1 MMKPLAKEAL
11 FKHFDTSRFSFDTTD
26 GIESLDEI
34 IGQRRALEAIS
45 FSTGIKKEGYNLFAM
60 GPTGSGKHTAIMT
73 HITKKAQG
81 QSTPNDYCYVNN
93 FDDSRKPMIL
103 ELPSGKGNRFKEDI
117 EELIDDLLNILPSS
131 FESKE
136 YREKKEQLKEKL
148 KEKESDIFET
158 VRDEARKEQIG
169 FLRSTEGFG
178 FVPIHEN
185 GDIITSEEFDELP
198 EEEKKVIQE
207 KISNLQKRL
216 QDILRDITK
225 WKRDT
230 QKEIKKLNKSFANEV
245 VSHLIDDIKKT
256 YKGIDGVNDFLDAMQ
271 EDVTDNVEEFLNP
284 GEKGQG
290 LFAPPAPKDPKDNPA
305 FKRYKVN
312 VLINHTKTGAP
323 VIYEDNP
330 TFQNLVG
337 HIEHIAQFGTLLTD
351 FSLIKPGALHRANGG
366 YLILDARKLLMQPFA
381 WEGLKRTLRSG
392 EIRIE
397 SLEQA
402 MSLTRTTSLE
412 PEPLK
417 LDVKIVLLGE
427 RELYYLMHY
436 YDPEFRELF
445 KVVADFEDD
454 MPWDEENAMLYA
466 KMVATVAKKHDL
478 LPLTPGGV
486 GRIIE
491 HSSRLAGDI
500 GKLSTHIGSI
510 TDILEEAD
518 HLAKSEEKELI
529 GKEEITR
536 AIDNRHYRN
545 SRIKERM
552 FESIEEGTLMI
563 DTDGETV
570 GQINA
575 LSVIQLGEYMF
586 GRPSRITAK
595 TRLGSGKIID
605 IEREVE
611 LGGALHSKGVMIL
624 SSFLGSRYVQDDPL
638 SLSATLV
645 FEQSYGGIDGDSA
658 SSTELYALLSSLADV
673 PIKQSFAVT
682 GSVNQ
687 HGQVQPIGGVNEK
700 IEGFFDLCKV
710 RGFAKEQGV
719 IIPQKNVKHLMLK
732 EEILEAVEKGEFAI
746 YAVETIDEGISILT
760 GKKAGSRTKSGS
772 FEKGSINYLVE
783 QKLKKYAQ
791 LTHKVKGKK

>member
-1 MMKPLAKEAL
+1 MQPLDKEVLYKP
-11 FKHFDTSRFSFDTTD
+11 FDTSLFTFENTGEIDPL
-26 GIESLDEI
+26 EEI

-45 FSTGIKKEGYNLFAM
+45 FSTGIRKEGYNLFAM

-73 HITKKAQG
+73 HITQKAQA
-81 QSTPNDYCYVNN
+81 QPTPNDYCYVNN
-93 FDDSRKPMIL
+93 FDDSRKPLIL
-103 ELPSGKGNRFKEDI
+103 ELPSGKGNQFKENLD
-117 EELIDDLLNILPSS
+117 ELIDDLLNILPSS

-136 YREKKEQLKEKL
+136 YREKKEQLKELL
-148 KEKESDIFET
+148 KTKESDIFET

-185 GDIITSEEFDELP
+185 GEIITSEEFEELP
-198 EEEKKVIQE
+198 DEEKKKIQE
-207 KISNLQKRL
+207 KITALQKRL

-230 QKEIKKLNKSFANEV
+230 QKEIKKLNKRFADEV
-245 VSHLIDDIKKT
+245 VSHLIDDIKKV
-256 YKGIDGVNDFLDAMQ
+256 YKGIDGVNDFLDALQ

-284 GEKGQG
+284 GEKGQS

-312 VLINHTKTGAP
+312 VLINHTKEGAP

-337 HIEHIAQFGTLLTD
+337 HVEHISQFGTLLTD
-351 FSLIKPGALHRANGG
+351 FSLIKPGAFHRANGG
-366 YLILDARKLLMQPFA
+366 YLVLDARKLLMQPFA

-392 EIRIE
+392 EISIE

-417 LDVKIVLLGE
+417 LNVKIVLLGE
-427 RELYYLMHY
+427 RNLYYLMHY

-454 MPWDEENAMLYA
+454 MPWDEDNAMLYA
-466 KMVATVAKKHDL
+466 QMVATVAKKHDL
-478 LPLTPGGV
+478 LPLTPDGV
-486 GRIIE
+486 GRVIE
-491 HSSRLAGDI
+491 HSSRMAGDA

-518 HLAKSEEKELI
+518 HIAKSREKTLI
-529 GKEEITR
+529 AKEDVIQ
-536 AIDNRHYRN
+536 AIDSRRYRN

-575 LSVIQLGEYMF
+575 LSVIQLGDYMF

-658 SSTELYALLSSLADV
+658 SSTELYALLSALADL
-673 PIKQSFAVT
+673 PIKQSLAVT

-687 HGQVQPIGGVNEK
+687 HGQIQPIGGVNEK
-700 IEGFFDLCKV
+700 IEGFFDLCSA
-710 RGFAKEQGV
+710 RGFAEGQGV
-719 IIPQKNVKHLMLK
+719 VIPQKNVKHLMLK
-732 EEILEAVEKGEFAI
+732 PEVVEAVEKGEFAI
-746 YAVETIDEGISILT
+746 YAVETIDEGIEILT
-760 GKKAGSRTKSGS
+760 GTKAGKRTKGGT
-772 FEKGSINYLVE
+772 FEKGSVNYLVE

-791 LTHKVKGKK
+791 LTHKVKSKK

>member
-1 MMKPLAKEAL
+1 MKKPLDKNAL
-11 FKHFDTSRFSFDTTD
+11 YKHFDISLFSFSNTGEIDP
-26 GIESLDEI
+26 LDEI
-34 IGQRRALEAIS
+34 IGQHRALEAIS

-73 HITKKAQG
+73 HITKKAQEEP
-81 QSTPNDYCYVNN
+81 TPKDYCYVNN
-93 FDDSRKPMIL
+93 FKDSRKPLIL
-103 ELPSGKGNRFKEDI
+103 ELPSGKGNRFKEDMD
-117 EELIDDLLNILPSS
+117 ELIDDLLNILPSS

-136 YREKKEQLKEKL
+136 YREKKEQLHQKL
-148 KEKESDIFET
+148 KEKETDIFEA

-185 GDIITSEEFDELP
+185 GDIITSEEFEELP
-198 EEEKKVIQE
+198 SEEKKAIQE
-207 KISNLQKRL
+207 KISALQKRL

-230 QKEIKKLNKSFANEV
+230 QKEIKKLNKSFTDEV
-245 VSHLIDDIKKT
+245 VSHLIDDIKKN
-256 YKGIDGVNDFLDAMQ
+256 YRGIDGVNDFLDALQ

-284 GEKGQG
+284 GDKNQG
-290 LFAPPAPKDPKDNPA
+290 LFSPPAPKDPKDNPA

-312 VLINHTKTGAP
+312 VLINHTEAGAP

-337 HIEHIAQFGTLLTD
+337 HVEHIAQFGTLLTD
-351 FSLIKPGALHRANGG
+351 FSLIKPGAFHRANGG
-366 YLILDARKLLMQPFA
+366 YLVLDARKLLMQPFA
-381 WEGLKRTLRSG
+381 WEGLKRILRSG
-392 EIRIE
+392 EVRIE

-454 MPWDEENAMLYA
+454 MPWSEDNAMLYA

-478 LPLTPGGV
+478 LPLTPEGV
-486 GRIIE
+486 GRVIE
-491 HSSRLAGDI
+491 HSSRMAGDI

-518 HLAKSEEKELI
+518 HIAKSDNQDLI
-529 GKEEITR
+529 GKEAIIR
-536 AIDNRHYRN
+536 AIENRRYRN

-563 DTDGETV
+563 DTDGEVV

-611 LGGALHSKGVMIL
+611 LGGALHSKGVLIL
-624 SSFLGSRYVQDDPL
+624 SSFLGSRYSQEDPL

-645 FEQSYGGIDGDSA
+645 FEQSYGGVDGDSA
-658 SSTELYALLSSLADV
+658 SSTELYALLSSLSEI
-673 PIKQSFAVT
+673 PIKQSLAVT

-687 HGQVQPIGGVNEK
+687 HGQIQPIGGVNEK
-700 IEGFFDLCKV
+700 IEGFFDLCKA
-710 RGFAKEQGV
+710 RGFAKDQGV

-732 EEILEAVEKGEFAI
+732 PEILEAVERGEFAI
-746 YAVETIDEGISILT
+746 YAVETIDEGIEILT
-760 GKKAGSRTKSGS
+760 GHRAGERNKSGA

-791 LTHKVKGKK
+791 LTHKVKAKK

>member
-1 MMKPLAKEAL
+1 MMKPLDSEVL
-11 FKHFDTSRFSFDTTD
+11 YKHFDTSRFTFDNT
-26 GIESLDEI
+26 GSIEPLDEI

-73 HITKKAQG
+73 HITKKAQDEPK
-81 QSTPNDYCYVNN
+81 PNDYCYVNN
-93 FDDSRKPMIL
+93 FDDSRKPLIL
-103 ELPSGKGNRFKEDI
+103 ELPSGKGNRFKEDLD
-117 EELIDDLLNILPSS
+117 ELIDDLLNILPSS

-136 YREKKEQLKEKL
+136 YREKKEQLKEQL
-148 KEKESDIFET
+148 KTKESDIFEK
-158 VRDEARKEQIG
+158 VRDEARKKQIG

-185 GDIITSEEFDELP
+185 GEIITSEEFEELP
-198 EEEKKVIQE
+198 EEEKKKIQE
-207 KISNLQKRL
+207 KITALQKRL

-230 QKEIKKLNKSFANEV
+230 QKEIKKLNKRFADEV
-245 VSHLIDDIKKT
+245 VSHLIDDIKKR
-256 YKGIDGVNDFLDAMQ
+256 YKGIDGVNDYLNALQ

-312 VLINHTKTGAP
+312 VLINHTQEGAP

-337 HIEHIAQFGTLLTD
+337 HIEHISQFGTLLTD
-351 FSLIKPGALHRANGG
+351 FSLIKPGAFHRANGG
-366 YLILDARKLLMQPFA
+366 YLVLDARKLLMQPFA

-412 PEPLK
+412 PQPLK

-454 MPWDEENAMLYA
+454 MPWDEDNAMLYA

-478 LPLTPGGV
+478 LPLTPEGV
-486 GRIIE
+486 GRVIE
-491 HSSRLAGDI
+491 HSSRMAGDI

-518 HLAKSEEKELI
+518 HIAKLQEKALI
-529 GKEEITR
+529 GKPEIIE
-536 AIDNRHYRN
+536 AIDNRRYRN

-563 DTDGETV
+563 DTDGEVV

-575 LSVIQLGEYMF
+575 LSVIQLGDYMF

-673 PIKQSFAVT
+673 PIKQSLAVT

-700 IEGFFDLCKV
+700 IEGFFDLCKA
-710 RGFAKEQGV
+710 RGFSNGQGV

-732 EEILEAVEKGEFAI
+732 PEVLEAVEQKQFAI
-746 YAVETIDEGISILT
+746 YAVETIDEGIEILT
-760 GKKAGSRTKSGS
+760 GEKAGKRTKSGT

-791 LTHKVKGKK
+791 LTHKVKSKK

>member
-1 MMKPLAKEAL
+1 MEPLHKDDLYKRFDTAL
-11 FKHFDTSRFSFDTTD
+11 FDFENTD
-26 GIESLDEI
+26 AIESLDEI
-34 IGQRRALEAIS
+34 IGQKRALEAIS

-73 HITKKAQG
+73 HIKKEALTQP
-81 QSTPNDYCYVNN
+81 TPNDYCYVNN
-93 FDDSRKPMIL
+93 FDDNRKPTVL
-103 ELPSGKGNRFKEDI
+103 EIPHGKGNLFKEAVD
-117 EELIDDLLNILPSS
+117 ELIDDLLNILPAS

-136 YREKKEQLKEKL
+136 YREKKESLSQQLKEK
-148 KEKESDIFET
+148 ETDIFET
-158 VRDEARKEQIG
+158 IRDEARNEQIG

-178 FVPIHEN
+178 FVPVHEN
-185 GDIITSEEFDELP
+185 GDIITSEEFEELP
-198 EEEKKVIQE
+198 DEEKKAIQE
-207 KISNLQKRL
+207 KISALQKRL

-230 QKEIKKLNKSFANEV
+230 QKAIKSLNKMFAGEI
-245 VSHLIDDIKKT
+245 VSHLIEDIKKE
-256 YKGIDGVNDFLDAMQ
+256 YGGIDGVNAFLDALQ
-271 EDVTDNVEEFLNP
+271 GDVTDNVEEFLNP
-284 GEKGQG
+284 GDKAQG
-290 LFAPPAPKDPKDNPA
+290 LFSPPPPKDPKDNPA
-305 FKRYKVN
+305 FKKYKVN
-312 VLINHTKTGAP
+312 VLINHTQEGAP

-337 HIEHIAQFGTLLTD
+337 HVEHIAQFGTLLTD
-351 FSLIKPGALHRANGG
+351 FSLIKPGAFHKANGG

-381 WEGLKRTLRSG
+381 WEGLKRSLRSR
-392 EIRIE
+392 EIKIE

-417 LDVKIVLLGE
+417 LDVKIILLGE
-427 RELYYLMHY
+427 RELYYLLY
-436 YDPEFRELF
+436 TYDLEFRELF
-445 KVVADFEDD
+445 KVVADFEDN
-454 MPWDEENAMLYA
+454 MPWDNDNAMLYA

-478 LPLTPGGV
+478 LPLTPEGV
-486 GRIIE
+486 GRVIE

-518 HLAKSEEKELI
+518 HLAKSAEKPLI
-529 GKEEITR
+529 GREEIIQ
-536 AIDNRHYRN
+536 AIDNRRYRN

-552 FESIEEGTLMI
+552 FESIEEGTIMI
-563 DTDGETV
+563 DTDGEV
-570 GQINA
+570 IGQINA
-575 LSVIQLGEYMF
+575 LSVISLGEQAF

-595 TRLGSGKIID
+595 TRLGSGRIID

-611 LGGALHSKGVMIL
+611 LGGAIHSKGVMIL
-624 SSFLGSRYVQDDPL
+624 SSFLGSRYVREDPL

-645 FEQSYGGIDGDSA
+645 FEQSYGGIEGDSA
-658 SSTELYALLSSLADV
+658 SSTELYALLSSLAEI

-700 IEGFFDLCKV
+700 IEGFFDLCRAK
-710 RGFAKEQGV
+710 GFAKDQGV
-719 IIPQKNVKHLMLK
+719 IIPRTNVKHLMLK
-732 EEILEAVEKGEFAI
+732 DEVLEAVERGEFAI
-746 YAVETIDEGISILT
+746 YAVDTVDEGIAILT
-760 GKKAGSRTKSGS
+760 GEKAGERTKNGT

-791 LTHKVKGKK
+791 LSHKVKGKK